1 MRKRLEPI
9 HPGEILREEFLTPL
23 GISINRL
30 ARAIGVSPARVS
42 DIVNGRR
49 GISADTALRLGRFF
63 DGSPE
68 LWAGLQSDY
77 DLRVARQK
85 AGPEIEQRIHPYA
98 A

>member
-42 DIVNGRR
+42 DIVNGRL
-49 GISADTALRLGRFF
+49 GISADTALRLGRLL
-63 DGSPE
+63 DVSPE

>member
-49 GISADTALRLGRFF
+49 GISADTALRLGRFL
-63 DGSPE
+63 DVSPE